1 MHVAVL
7 SSEAPGNACARVRL
21 RDVLKYLDP
30 AVTYT
35 WTGIQEAEAMGVAE
49 AAARCQAAD
58 VVVVQ
63 RAFPRVGTMDMLHTV
78 LFDSGK
84 PVIYET
90 DDLLTGLPSSHP
102 EYATYARFRHLTLS
116 CIANCDAVIVST
128 EALKARYVP
137 LNSRA
142 YVFGNT
148 LDKPLWQYPLTQRQG
163 GVGGHPLTIGFCGS
177 HTHVPDLEGIEVVL
191 ERIQARFGDRVRFS
205 FFGCITER
213 LKRLSSLTYREGFIS
228 YSDYPALL
236 QSLQLDIGLAP
247 LMNNEFN
254 ANKSHIKY
262 LEYAACGIPGIY
274 SDLAPYK
281 ASVTHGRT
289 GLLVGD
295 TTDAWYEA
303 IVQLIEQPDLSE
315 RIASAAYE
323 DVWARFATEA
333 RAPDWLAI
341 VRATVEDF
349 HSSGS
354 AIPKNRSA
362 QAQAM
367 WGLAVDYEQRL
378 AEDAAA
384 LAQAQQR
391 IDWLERRPLER
402 ALQMA
407 KGVFLNRRYGEN

>member
-1 MHVAVL
+1 MRIAIL
-7 SSEAPGNACARVRL
+7 SSEKPENACARVRL
-21 RDVLKYLDP
+21 RDVIKYLQPD
-30 AVTYT
+30 VSFT
-35 WTGIQEAEAMGVAE
+35 WTGIEEAGAVDATDILKS
-49 AAARCQAAD
+49 AD

-63 RAFPRVGTMDMLHTV
+63 RSFPRPRTMKMLQAA
-78 LFDSGK
+78 LFESGK

-90 DDLLTGLPSSHP
+90 DDLLTDLPTSHP
-102 EYATYARFRHLTLS
+102 EYATYARHRHLTLS

-128 EALKARYVP
+128 EVLKARHVP
-137 LNSRA
+137 LNPRV

-148 LDKPLWQYPLTQRQG
+148 LDKSSWQRPRPQQHGRSG
-163 GVGGHPLTIGFCGS
+163 RGPLTIGFCGS
-177 HTHVPDLEGIEVVL
+177 HTHVPDLEGIEVAL
-191 ERIQARFGDRVRFS
+191 ERIQAHYGDRVRFS
-205 FFGCITER
+205 FFGCTTER
-213 LKRLSSLTYREGFIS
+213 LKRLPNLTYREGFIS

-315 RIASAAYE
+315 RIAMAAYE

-333 RAPDWLAI
+333 KAPDWLAI
-341 VRATVEDF
+341 ARATLEDF
-349 HSSGS
+349 HSSSS
-354 AIPKNRSA
+354 AIPRSRSA
-362 QAQAM
+362 MAQAM
-367 WGLAVDYEQRL
+367 WELAVDYEQRL
-378 AEDAAA
+378 AEDEAA

-402 ALQMA
+402 ALQTA
-407 KGVFLNRRYGEN
+407 KGVFLNR